1 MSEIGKNKNYN
12 NVEKE
17 QVIEATNSS
26 NQILTLR
33 NIAEEIIRSI
43 DVRYDEC
50 VITLLIRWLLFK
62 LTSDLVLPGEKYYVL
77 KNDSTFSHLQTLI
90 GLELYSNYE
99 LAGSE
104 YYRNFKYEP
113 VAKGIVFFDKDGNKI
128 ETIKSNYRF
137 EAWVELDEQIE
148 ASNETINYNDRN
160 FEKAEMPKILEN
172 ELGKVKLS
180 YQQYDHEIATHVLI
194 FNRKLKKA
202 KDLLKN
208 NTIIN
213 LSVDNDLN
221 IFFENMTKGTF
232 LVGNTKYTKLPNF
245 LDPTLIKAICMQ
257 ESRCGTDPDAQ
268 TDVMRVNVPG
278 DWVSEKGLMGL
289 KKGIIPNQCD
299 SIKYGIA
306 WLVAKGFD
314 RLRYYI
320 GNLKWE
326 SGGWNYDGVSVEN
339 ITKKLEKNYAEFIVY
354 SWSQDDWWYAVDL
367 YNGGGVDNYMKA
379 VKTYYN
385 TQRSAE
391 ISDYYKDV
399 NNYITI
405 N

>member
-99 LAGSE
+99 LAGPE

-137 EAWVELDEQIE
+137 EAWVELDEQ
-148 ASNETINYNDRN
+148 Y
-160 FEKAEMPKILEN
+160 
-172 ELGKVKLS
+172 
-180 YQQYDHEIATHVLI
+180 
-194 FNRKLKKA
+194 
-202 KDLLKN
+202 
-208 NTIIN
+208 
-213 LSVDNDLN
+213 
-221 IFFENMTKGTF
+221 
-232 LVGNTKYTKLPNF
+232 
-245 LDPTLIKAICMQ
+245 
-257 ESRCGTDPDAQ
+257 
-268 TDVMRVNVPG
+268 
-278 DWVSEKGLMGL
+278 
-289 KKGIIPNQCD
+289 
-299 SIKYGIA
+299 
-306 WLVAKGFD
+306 
-314 RLRYYI
+314 
-320 GNLKWE
+320 
-326 SGGWNYDGVSVEN
+326 
-339 ITKKLEKNYAEFIVY
+339 
-354 SWSQDDWWYAVDL
+354 
-367 YNGGGVDNYMKA
+367 
-379 VKTYYN
+379 
-385 TQRSAE
+385 RSF
-391 ISDYYKDV
+391 K
-399 NNYITI
+399 
-405 N
+405 